1 MVGTVCIWLHCPYG
15 LHQLALGIQ
24 LASQFPIQVDAEGGS
39 RGGLATQIIT
49 TNLGL
54 SDSDRPR
61 LVVVI
66 WVGTLFLAFPHPY
79 RLNGA
84 IMGASAYLFWTD
96 HTKNISHEV
105 L

>member
-1 MVGTVCIWLHCPYG
+1 MGR
-15 LHQLALGIQ
+15 
-24 LASQFPIQVDAEGGS
+24 
-39 RGGLATQIIT
+39 RGA
-49 TNLGL
+49 NRNHHLGL

-96 HTKNISHEV
+96 HTKNISHWSLFNAVSLIINDFLDALRQSFAEALHIKV
-105 L
+105 PVDVVGGVP